1 MFLSIQIWYYVPT
14 ELINRTY
21 ALEENP
27 ETLNTLY
34 SIYFEINMSA
44 SEPNFHFFIYWLMNL
59 HFGRHE
65 SFFQNFPLLF
75 FSRLF
80 RKWLHRLVSGGGED
94 GSLILQP
101 SLFSQTSSF
110 PSFAEHLKQAGEC
123 FSSFIF

>member
-14 ELINRTY
+14 EFINRTY

-27 ETLNTLY
+27 EMLNTLY
-34 SIYFEINMSA
+34 SIYFEINMSE

-65 SFFQNFPLLF
+65 SFFQNFSLLL

-80 RKWLHRLVSGGGED
+80 RK
-94 GSLILQP
+94 
-101 SLFSQTSSF
+101 
-110 PSFAEHLKQAGEC
+110 
-123 FSSFIF
+123 